1 LEIQPAKEIQGSLS
15 LPPSSD
21 LFFIG
26 IIMALAAKVTAR
38 ISPLSDIPLVPWWEK
53 ALAGHVSLT
62 CDAGL
67 CTVVPKE
74 GVMSPITLSYDD
86 LRPYRDFV
94 VFCLLGLKK
103 TLIIDP
109 LPGKRLDAWAAI
121 ASECGCTLR
130 IEDQGGARSISL
142 TGEEHFRIRDTLKT
156 ADVVHPLLGLSLGLG
171 QQVAITTDTGFS
183 SPVRHIAPVF
193 GYEFSVTNNLRD
205 NTENPLIRRMR
216 FIQLGKK
223 FEGPLVYTVKA
234 DFSKRRD
241 ASFGASSG
249 TSVEVTVPGD
259 DVLCSVL
266 IAAKCVVPRGGLIIE
281 NAGLESWNTQAL
293 SLVKKMGGV
302 VATQESGDTSFG
314 SVGTVSIQKLG
325 LSGRKVDCDPIFTF
339 ENQLPAMVVIAA
351 YAHGQSVFRKLGD
364 LRSDEPDG
372 IEQLLSLIRSAGIR
386 HGEMPDGIVIDGGR
400 QYDGFDL
407 RDHLSAPLAA
417 AGAAAALHCMG
428 KSTVNDEAIVRRWPR
443 FSETVFSLCV
453 FRE

>member
-1 LEIQPAKEIQGSLS
+1 MQGSII

-21 LFFIG
+21 LFFLS

-38 ISPLSDIPLVPWWEK
+38 ISPLGDIPLVPWWEK
-53 ALAGHVSLT
+53 TLAGHVVFS
-62 CDAGL
+62 CDNGS
-67 CTVVPKE
+67 CTVEPKD
-74 GVMSPITLSYDD
+74 GSLSPITLSYEEI
-86 LRPYRDFV
+86 PYRDFV

-109 LPGKRLDAWAAI
+109 LPQKRFDAWAVI
-121 ASECGCTLR
+121 ASECGCTLQTA
-130 IEDQGGARSISL
+130 DQAGARLISL
-142 TGEEHFRIRDTLKT
+142 TGEEHFRVRDTLKT
-156 ADVVHPLLGLSLGLG
+156 ADMMHPLLGLSLGLG
-171 QQVAITTDTGFS
+171 KQVAIPTDTPFS
-183 SPVRHIAPVF
+183 SPLRLIAPVF

-205 NTENPLIRRMR
+205 NNENPLIRRMR

-223 FEGPLVYTVKA
+223 SEGPVVYTVKA

-241 ASFGASSG
+241 ASSGAP
-249 TSVEVTVPGD
+249 VEVTVPGD

-266 IAAKCVVPRGGLIIE
+266 VAAKCAVPRGSLIIE
-281 NAGLESWNTQAL
+281 NAGMESWNTQSL

-302 VATQESGDTSFG
+302 VAMQESGVTSFG
-314 SVGTVSIQKLG
+314 SVGTVSLQKLG
-325 LSGRKVDCDPIFTF
+325 LSGRKVDCVPLFAF
-339 ENQLPAMVVIAA
+339 AHNLPAMMVMGA
-351 YAHGQSVFRKLGD
+351 YAQGQSVFRGLTD

-372 IEQLLSLIRSAGIR
+372 VGQLLSLARNAGIR

-407 RDHLSAPLAA
+407 SEHLPAPFAA

-428 KSTVNDEAIVRRWPR
+428 KTSINDEAIVRRWPR
-443 FSETVFSLCV
+443 FSEMVLSLCV